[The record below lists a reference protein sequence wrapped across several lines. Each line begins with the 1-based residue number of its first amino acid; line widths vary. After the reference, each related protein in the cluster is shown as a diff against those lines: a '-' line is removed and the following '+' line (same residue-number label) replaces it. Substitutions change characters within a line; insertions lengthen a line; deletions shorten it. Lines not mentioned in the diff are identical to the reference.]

1 MPLPHDRVMSVQ
13 VQIGQSAIH
22 IGSEFP
28 AAGILS
34 PRSIGGTATVLQITT
49 EAAEALWRQALDA
62 GAESFTRSPSSSG
75 VSSTDSSAI
84 RSATAGTSLRSSA
97 MSRRTRSPRQRRRSS
112 ASRPPAA
119 GAVMAERARILAV
132 TDEGVASFGLSG
144 SPDIQAETHL
154 AGSGARCIAAD
165 PADPRRVYVGTVDR
179 GLYLSQD
186 AGETWR
192 QAGPGIGDPR
202 VLSVA
207 VRRRIAEPA
216 SQWCTRAPSRATWT
230 APKTVVRAGSHCRR
244 CTNCPVS
251 RAGPFRHAPG
261 RTTCA
266 RLRCTP
272 PTRTGWR
279 WGSSWVALCA
289 PSITTPKPT
298 ATPTSC

>member
-119 GAVMAERARILAV
+119 GALMAERARILAV
-132 TDEGVASFGLSG
+132 TDEGVASFGLFG
-144 SPDIQAETHL
+144 SPDIQVETHL

-165 PADPRRVYVGTVDR
+165 PADPRRFTSGPWTAAFTSARTPEKR
-179 GLYLSQD
+179 GVKQAPGSATLECCQWPFAVASRSRHLSGVRGHRAEQP
-186 AGETWR
+186 
-192 QAGPGIGDPR
+192 GP
-202 VLSVA
+202 L
-207 VRRRIAEPA
+207 RRRWSELAVIAGA
-216 SQWCTRAPSRATWT
+216 ART
-230 APKTVVRAGSHCRR
+230 AQ
-244 CTNCPVS
+244 
-251 RAGPFRHAPG
+251 
-261 RTTCA
+261 
-266 RLRCTP
+266 
-272 PTRTGWR
+272 
-279 WGSSWVALCA
+279 
-289 PSITTPKPT
+289 
-298 ATPTSC
+298 

>member
-144 SPDIQAETHL
+144 SPDIQVETHL

-186 AGETWR
+186 AEKRGVK
-192 QAGPGIGDPR
+192 QAPGSATLECCQWPFAVASRSRHLSGVRGHRAEQPGP
-202 VLSVA
+202 L
-207 VRRRIAEPA
+207 RRRWSELAVIAGA
-216 SQWCTRAPSRATWT
+216 ART
-230 APKTVVRAGSHCRR
+230 AQ
-244 CTNCPVS
+244 
-251 RAGPFRHAPG
+251 
-261 RTTCA
+261 
-266 RLRCTP
+266 
-272 PTRTGWR
+272 
-279 WGSSWVALCA
+279 
-289 PSITTPKPT
+289 
-298 ATPTSC
+298 